1 MRIFGE
7 FDGNTKIQKH
17 QTIQNEVSNHLEEQ
31 MKINSN
37 QNSKPKILKVDS
49 HLGIDY
55 HSDRP

>member
-1 MRIFGE
+1 MGTPKFKSIKPAF
-7 FDGNTKIQKH
+7 
-17 QTIQNEVSNHLEEQ
+17 QNEVSYHLEEQ

-49 HLGIDY
+49 HLGIGY